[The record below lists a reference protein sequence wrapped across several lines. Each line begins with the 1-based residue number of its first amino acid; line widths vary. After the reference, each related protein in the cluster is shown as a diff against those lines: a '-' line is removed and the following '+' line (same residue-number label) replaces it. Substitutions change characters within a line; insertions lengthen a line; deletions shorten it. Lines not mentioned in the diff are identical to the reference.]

1 MVVVGKEDK
10 DRQWERER
18 KAVGKLGGG
27 GGWRDDREG
36 I

>member
-18 KAVGKLGGG
+18 KAVGKRGGG
-27 GGWRDDREG
+27 GGLER
-36 I
+36 